1 MRPMR
6 PLPPPHPSLPLPLFL
21 SLSFFPRSGT
31 SSEYRMEFITDRIYA
46 LDKVTNH
53 YLLTH

>member
-6 PLPPPHPSLPLPLFL
+6 PLPPPQPSLPLPLFL